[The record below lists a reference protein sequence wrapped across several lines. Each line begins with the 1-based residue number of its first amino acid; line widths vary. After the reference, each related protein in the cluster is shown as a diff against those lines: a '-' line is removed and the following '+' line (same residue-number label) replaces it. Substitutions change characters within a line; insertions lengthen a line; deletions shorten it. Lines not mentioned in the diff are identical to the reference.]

1 MVENLA
7 PGSRKGW
14 SPSSTDSVIRSMY
27 RYSGYYNIRIMNH
40 IHIPH
45 KDETQIT
52 SKVIGIA
59 RNELHVILS
68 LFRQSR
74 V

>member
-27 RYSGYYNIRIMNH
+27 RYSGYYNIRIIMTSKF
-40 IHIPH
+40 H
-45 KDETQIT
+45 KNKTQI
-52 SKVIGIA
+52 SRIVIGIV

-68 LFRQSR
+68 MFRQSR
-74 V
+74 A